1 MQKKNREAEARAVFP
16 VLCVVIALV
25 LFTSMPVYRE
35 LESSFSEE
43 KGLGATMVMLREGIE
58 QNESVSTFL
67 GISGEEQRAHEES
80 LAVAVAAY
88 IEAHTPTTPTF
99 VLPLDGELT
108 SAHGTRVNPFYS
120 GSLLLL
126 DADDYETHNGID
138 ISASHSRTVCAAMA
152 GTVRKVA
159 WNNSYGN
166 YLIITH
172 EECETLYA
180 HCASISVVE
189 GQCVS
194 AGDEIAEAGMTGR
207 ATGIHLHFEVL
218 VDGVSVDPMAY
229 FGIAHGTEGGA
240 LS

>member
-1 MQKKNREAEARAVFP
+1 MQQKKRDAETRAVFP

-25 LFTSMPVYRE
+25 LFTSMPVYRG

-58 QNESVSTFL
+58 QNESVATFL
-67 GISGEEQRAHEES
+67 GLSDEAERAHEEN

-88 IEAHTPTTPTF
+88 IEAHTPVSPAF

-120 GSLLLL
+120 GNLLLL
-126 DADDYETHNGID
+126 DAGDYETHNGID
-138 ISASHSRTVCAAMA
+138 ISAAHSRTVRAAMN
-152 GTVRKVA
+152 GTVRKVG

-166 YLIITH
+166 YLILTH
-172 EECETLYA
+172 LECETLYA
-180 HCASISVVE
+180 HCASIAVTE
-189 GQCVS
+189 GQTVA
-194 AGDEIAEAGMTGR
+194 AGTEIAEAGMTGR

-218 VDGVSVDPMAY
+218 VDGRVGRSGCL
-229 FGIAHGTEGGA
+229 FWHFRRG
-240 LS
+240 